1 MAKPS
6 VLIILLTATYVCH
19 HYKGNALLCFYAK
32 DGYANVLRCHITCT
46 LPVLWND
53 FFLNSAPVHMTF
65 VVLPLSSSCA
75 LSLFGSRLSF
85 FYFINFWLITGIYL
99 LQFIHLIFVVRLPY
113 VFFIV
118 VSISCFPPVY
128 ANRHSYAISIC
139 ESPGDGSNFW
149 TYCSKFLLL
158 EFSSRVLFKNKNR
171 IFDWKGAFWCIA
183 YNHQYKLSFIS
194 VLLCLL
200 YSSESLLTSGNKYNV
215 ICIHYSLLYVNYLFR
230 ISIPHIHK

>member
-1 MAKPS
+1 MEWFLSEQCPNAHDFCC
-6 VLIILLTATYVCH
+6 VAIIIILCPIA
-19 HYKGNALLCFYAK
+19 
-32 DGYANVLRCHITCT
+32 
-46 LPVLWND
+46 
-53 FFLNSAPVHMTF
+53 
-65 VVLPLSSSCA
+65 SSSCA
-75 LSLFGSRLSF
+75 LSLFCSRLSF
-85 FYFINFWLITGIYL
+85 LYFINFCLITGIYL
-99 LQFIHLIFVVRLPY
+99 LQFIYLIFVVRLPY
-113 VFFIV
+113 VLFSVIV
-118 VSISCFPPVY
+118 FSISCFPPVS
-128 ANRHSYAISIC
+128 ANLHSYAISVC
-139 ESPGDGSNFW
+139 ESPGDGNNFW